1 MHVPFSQLPSP
12 SFVIDETL
20 LRQNLSLI
28 KRVQDESGCTIILA
42 LKGFSMYKTFPIVRE
57 YVSGAT
63 ASSLHE
69 ARLCFEEMGSKAHVY
84 SPAYLDE
91 ELEELMG
98 YTKHLSFNSMNQY
111 ERFKARVL
119 AKGIS
124 CGIRINPQYSEVE
137 TDMYNPCVAGSRL
150 GITADYFGD
159 TLPEGI
165 EGLHFHTLCEKDSY
179 TLERT
184 LVEVEKR
191 FGHLLHQCKWVN
203 MGGGHLMTR
212 ADYDTEHLIG
222 LLKAFKAKYNV
233 EVILEPGSA
242 FAWRTGWLT
251 ARVEDIFDSQ
261 GIQVAVLNV
270 SFAAHMPDTL
280 EMPYK
285 PAILGATDPI
295 PGKPTYRF
303 GGMTCLA
310 GDFMGDYSFDQPLQ
324 IGDTIVFDDMIHY
337 TMVKTTT
344 FNGVGLP
351 SVGMWTKDQ
360 KFELFQSY
368 GYESFKDRLG

>member
-28 KRVQDESGCTIILA
+28 KRVQDECGCTIILA

-111 ERFKARVL
+111 ERFKDRVL

-159 TLPEGI
+159 TLPDGI

-351 SVGMWTKDQ
+351 SIGMWTKDQ